1 MKEAYLICS
10 FKNINFLINS
20 QNLNLKKSNKL
31 IITDKLAIYIFLK
44 KEGFK
49 NIQCLDHKFKGSI
62 KKNLFIKNYRY
73 FDQKLMSIGIKN
85 NIKIDNVR
93 INSIYNTFC
102 FDLPRLYA
110 GVKFILSSLDQVI
123 KIHRIKRIN
132 YLDDLEHDFLSK
144 TFYRKVFQFHLKKKK
159 VFFSTFSNTE
169 NNFNFLFMFKKIFLQ
184 FFFILNEINVSI
196 IIVKF
201 KKMFSDIYF
210 SSIKSNVIIEPALD
224 LNYSNY
230 NIKKTKFVDTNEKFL
245 ILFENICLKNLNF
258 ENINF
263 KDLESIFIS
272 YILEIN
278 KFFEKYSKESLG
290 YLEKKIV
297 FKKLKNIYWGQSPSF
312 LIRNLLILLK
322 KKYKIF
328 GVQHGGSYFVTEKD
342 LMHKHS
348 DYFFC
353 DTFLSYG
360 ISKLFDKKK
369 YLTKTKLLHTGSFK
383 EPYISEVTKIKNL
396 IKSNIMYLPIS
407 LNNFFKPNFQSSQ
420 TERFND
426 QIEICEILNKKNSY
440 RTFVKVL
447 PMSFY
452 KKTLINLYNIETNP
466 IYIYL
471 EKFKNLVVSHNTLRT
486 AVKKIRPGILICD
499 FFSTPIYELANSD
512 IEIILILDKN
522 NMPKKDILKV
532 MKQRF
537 YIIKSPKEINLTL
550 KKIKQKKNKK
560 SNDFHDLYYKSKLN
574 YRIN

>member
-1 MKEAYLICS
+1 MNEAYLICS
-10 FKNINFLINS
+10 FKNTNFFINYKNFNFRS
-20 QNLNLKKSNKL
+20 SNKL

-49 NIQCLDHKFKGSI
+49 NVECLDHKFKGFS
-62 KKNLFIKNYRY
+62 KKTNFIKNYKY
-73 FDQKLMSIGIKN
+73 FDQRLMSIGNKNKIKM
-85 NIKIDNVR
+85 DNVK

-123 KIHRIKRIN
+123 RSHRIKKIN

-144 TFYRKVFQFHLKKKK
+144 SFYRKVFEFHLSKKN
-159 VFFSTFSNTE
+159 VSFHTVSNAE
-169 NNFNFLFMFKKIFLQ
+169 NNLNFLFKVKKMFLQ

-196 IIVKF
+196 IIIKL
-201 KKMFSDIYF
+201 KKMLSNIYF
-210 SSIKSNVIIEPALD
+210 LNTKSNLIIEPALD

-230 NIKKTKFVDTNEKFL
+230 NIKKTKFVDVNQTLLNF
-245 ILFENICLKNLNF
+245 FQNICLKKMNF
-258 ENINF
+258 ENKNF
-263 KDLESIFIS
+263 RNLEDIFIS

-278 KFFEKYSKESLG
+278 KFFEKYSKESLE

-312 LIRNLLILLK
+312 LIRNLLMLLK
-322 KKYKIF
+322 KRYKIF

-342 LMHKHS
+342 LMHKNS
-348 DYFFC
+348 DYLFC

-360 ISKLFDKKK
+360 TSKFFDKKK
-369 YLTKTKLLHTGSFK
+369 YLVNTKLLHTGSFK
-383 EPYISEVTKIKNL
+383 EPYISEVTKNKDY

-426 QIEICEILNKKNSY
+426 QIKICEILNKKNSY

-452 KKTLINLYNIETNP
+452 KRTFINLYNIETNP
-466 IYIYL
+466 IYIKL
-471 EKFKNLVVSHNTLRT
+471 ENFKNLVVSHNTLRT
-486 AVKKIRPGILICD
+486 AIKKIRPGILICD

-522 NMPKKDILKV
+522 NRPKRDILKT

-550 KKIKQKKNKK
+550 EKIRQKKNKK
-560 SNDFHDLYYKSKLN
+560 NNDFHDLYYKSKLN
-574 YRIN
+574 YKIN